1 MLPEPKMVKA
11 PGFFFLYSMVYAFW
25 TIPLKE
31 KDFSTKTRTTEII
44 LIKFS

>member
-11 PGFFFLYSMVYAFW
+11 PGFFLYSMVYAFW
-25 TIPLKE
+25 AIPLKE